1 MPRAAPVREGDS
13 ALVRVLQAY
22 IETLRA
28 QRDAGER
35 QEAQNDDH
43 IGAELREIAG
53 KASAELF
60 RASRRSR
67 KSAHAHGGGGSAQ
80 ALVEGV

>member
-1 MPRAAPVREGDS
+1 MRPLEPADV
-13 ALVRVLQAY
+13 AL
-22 IETLRA
+22 IETLKARHETLKA
-28 QRDAGER
+28 QLAAAER
-35 QEAQNDDH
+35 QDAQNAAE
-43 IGAELREIAG
+43 IAAELREIAG